1 MRPQIK
7 LELTK
12 EQISQLKKIIKN
24 ERRYRTVQRA
34 QALLLRYKGI
44 SVENI
49 SFALNVWKE
58 TVYIWIKNY
67 RQNGLESL
75 YEKDGRGR
83 KSIFKDISK
92 DEIEELVNTKA
103 SISIIN
109 ANIKDKYDIDV
120 SNESVRKFVKKNSPD
135 FITFFQQTLYLRDLS
150 FSRGTTFDVIK

>member
-7 LELTK
+7 LELNK
-12 EQISQLKKIIKN
+12 EQIANLKSIIKN
-24 ERRYRTVQRA
+24 EKKYRTAQRA

-44 SVENI
+44 SVADI
-49 SFALNVWKE
+49 SFALNVRTE

-67 RQNGLESL
+67 KSVGIDSL

-83 KSIFKDISK
+83 KSIFKDIPK
-92 DEIEELVNTKA
+92 DEIKELVNTKA

-120 SNESVRKFVKKNSPD
+120 SNESVRKFVKKNSASAS
-135 FITFFQQTLYLRDLS
+135 QE
-150 FSRGTTFDVIK
+150 

>member
-120 SNESVRKFVKKNSPD
+120 SNESVRKFVKKNSVLVS
-135 FITFFQQTLYLRDLS
+135 QE
-150 FSRGTTFDVIK
+150 